1 MTSSHRGLR
10 FPMFAAFVVA
20 LLVAAVAVG
29 LRQSPLDLPRLVGR
43 LDIFLVLLAGVVV
56 AELFDV
62 VLPNGQ
68 MSVSYPLFV
77 ASVVFFGPLG
87 AGMVAA
93 TSAVPQWYDKSE
105 GIALKLFN
113 TSQLCLTA
121 VAAGLAF
128 VALGGQPFY
137 VGSGSP
143 NLLPL
148 LAAGTVG
155 AVVNLGLGAAGLSAY
170 KSVSLPQS
178 VATIF
183 VPMLP
188 SQLALGLVGLAV
200 AQVLASIGISGFALF
215 VVPLLVARQT
225 YQRSEELRQAYAD
238 TIASLVGAI
247 EAKDVYTKGHSVR
260 VAVYAVAIARQL
272 GVSEQRIGRLEWAAL
287 LHDIGKVGVS
297 GGILAKPGRLSDD
310 EYTEIKR
317 HPEIGARILKDVQY
331 LADLV
336 PAIEAHHERLDG
348 FGYGRGL
355 TAESIPI
362 EARVLAVADAYDAM
376 TSTRPYREAMTHD
389 AAVEQLLGGRDTQ
402 FDGAVV
408 EAFLA
413 AEVSH
418 TSVDDGGARP

>member
-1 MTSSHRGLR
+1 MTTSRRDLR
-10 FPMFAAFVVA
+10 FPLFAAILVA
-20 LLVAAVAVG
+20 TLAAAVALAVWQG
-29 LRQSPLDLPRLVGR
+29 SMDVARLGSR
-43 LDIFLVLLAGVVV
+43 MDIFLVLLAAVVV
-56 AELFDV
+56 AELLDV

-68 MSVSYPLFV
+68 LSVSNPLYV

-87 AGMVAA
+87 AGIVAA
-93 TSAVPQWYDKSE
+93 TSAVPQWYEKSE
-105 GIALKLFN
+105 SITLKLFN
-113 TSQLCLTA
+113 TAQMCLSA
-121 VAAGLAF
+121 VVPGLVF
-128 VALGGQPFY
+128 VAMGGRPLYLGG
-137 VGSGSP
+137 GSP
-143 NLLPL
+143 ALIPL
-148 LAAGTVG
+148 LAAAAAV
-155 AVVNLGLGAAGLSAY
+155 AVVNLGLGAGG
-170 KSVSLPQS
+170 VSLYKQVNLRRLVGS
-178 VATIF
+178 VF

-260 VAVYAVAIARQL
+260 VALYAVAVARQL

-287 LHDIGKVGVS
+287 LHDIGKVGIS
-297 GGILAKPGRLSDD
+297 GRILAKSDKLSDD
-310 EYTEIKR
+310 EYSEIKR

-348 FGYGRGL
+348 QGYGRGL
-355 TAESIPI
+355 LGEKIPL

-376 TSTRPYREAMTHD
+376 TSTRPYREAMSHD
-389 AAVEQLLGGRDTQ
+389 AAVGQLLDGRGTQ
-402 FDGAVV
+402 FDEVVV
-408 EAFLA
+408 EAFL
-413 AEVSH
+413 
-418 TSVDDGGARP
+418 SVDVSVALKDSGGTRS

>member
-1 MTSSHRGLR
+1 MTRSHRGLR
-10 FPMFAAFVVA
+10 FPLFAAFVVA
-20 LLVAAVAVG
+20 MLAAAVTVA
-29 LRQSPLDLPRLVGR
+29 LRQSPVDLPQLVGR

-68 MSVSYPLFV
+68 MSVSHPLFV

-87 AGMVAA
+87 AGIVAA

-121 VAAGLAF
+121 VVAGLAF
-128 VALGGQPFY
+128 VALGGRPFY
-137 VGSGSP
+137 LGSGSAD
-143 NLLPL
+143 LVPL

-155 AVVNLGLGAAGLSAY
+155 AVVNLGLGAAGLSVY
-170 KSVSLPQS
+170 KSVSLRHS
-178 VATIF
+178 VESIF

-200 AQVLASIGISGFALF
+200 AQVLVSIGISGFALF

-260 VAVYAVAIARQL
+260 VAEYAVAIARQL

-297 GGILAKPGRLSDD
+297 GGILAKPGKLSDD

-348 FGYGRGL
+348 LGYGQGL
-355 TAESIPI
+355 TGECIPV

-376 TSTRPYREAMTHD
+376 TSTRPYREAMPHA
-389 AAVEQLLGGRDTQ
+389 AAVEQLLSGRDTQ
-402 FDGAVV
+402 FDSAVV

-413 AEVSH
+413 ASVSA
-418 TSVDDGGARP
+418 TPTGAGGARP